1 MSLGRREGR
10 REPGTGGGSVSEE
23 ERGRTFGITNGRV
36 GKAGGQRH
44 VEVRAGRLSDSSAF
58 LRRAEARSRAHS
70 EEGEEGLEAG
80 RRRGRWESQRSS
92 KGAGSGVS
100 GGVWVGSPRTQGVRA
115 ASTPASLLPH
125 TAAFSLSRCLCCY
138 FFLIYHL
145 VLSRE
150 PSLGAPPHS
159 FPRILTAACAL
170 FPLYPSSCPWTLSL
184 VSLLPLPL
192 SFY

>member
-1 MSLGRREGR
+1 M
-10 REPGTGGGSVSEE
+10 
-23 ERGRTFGITNGRV
+23 
-36 GKAGGQRH
+36 GKAGGLRH

-58 LRRAEARSRAHS
+58 LRPAEARSRAHS

-80 RRRGRWESQRSS
+80 RRRGRWEPQRSS
-92 KGAGSGVS
+92 KGAGSGV
-100 GGVWVGSPRTQGVRA
+100 WVGSRRTQGVRA
-115 ASTPASLLPH
+115 ASPPASLLPH
-125 TAAFSLSRCLCCY
+125 TAAFSLPRCLCCY

-170 FPLYPSSCPWTLSL
+170 FPLYSSSCPWTLSL
-184 VSLLPLPL
+184 VFLLPSPL
-192 SFY
+192 FFFFF